1 MRITNKQII
10 QELQSIERDLPDN
23 SSCVSDIN
31 KNFESI
37 SYNQSTM
44 QDDMREM
51 IRVCKDKDFGCGD
64 K

>member
-10 QELQSIERDLPDN
+10 QELKSIEQKLPDN
-23 SSCVSDIN
+23 SNCVSNIN
-31 KNFESI
+31 KNFENI

-44 QDDMREM
+44 QSDMKEM
-51 IRVCKDKDFGCGD
+51 IRICKDKDFGCGD